1 MFELMWDL
9 KGMAESNAAR
19 NRNLHLPR
27 DTLIAAAAVYK
38 ELFGKA
44 REDNTAFVPATF
56 QIIYMLG
63 WKPDASQPKPLQR
76 GTGEV
81 SLKDLY
87 RLDEIIKSK
96 KKLELN
102 DDDK

>member
-1 MFELMWDL
+1 
-9 KGMAESNAAR
+9 MAENNAAR
-19 NRNLHLPR
+19 NRNLHLSR
-27 DTLIAAAAVYK
+27 DTLIAAASIYK
-38 ELFGKA
+38 ELYGKT
-44 REDNTAFVPATF
+44 REDNTAFIPATF

-63 WKPDASQPKPLQR
+63 WKPDMSQPKPLKR

-87 RLDEIIKSK
+87 KLDEIIKSSK
-96 KKLELN
+96 KIKLD

>member
-1 MFELMWDL
+1 
-9 KGMAESNAAR
+9 MAENNAAR
-19 NRNLHLPR
+19 NRNLHLSR
-27 DTLIAAAAVYK
+27 DTLIAAASIYK
-38 ELFGKA
+38 ELYGKT
-44 REDNTAFVPATF
+44 REDNTRFIPATF

-63 WKPDASQPKPLQR
+63 WKPDKSQPKPLKR

-87 RLDEIIKSK
+87 KLDEIIKSSK
-96 KKLELN
+96 KIKLG

>member
-1 MFELMWDL
+1 
-9 KGMAESNAAR
+9 MAENNAAR
-19 NRNLHLPR
+19 NRNLHLSR
-27 DTLIAAAAVYK
+27 NTLIAAASIYEGLYGKTK
-38 ELFGKA
+38 EDG
-44 REDNTAFVPATF
+44 TTFVPATF

-63 WKPDASQPKPLQR
+63 WKPDVSQPKPIER

-87 RLDEIIKSK
+87 RLNEIVKSSK
-96 KKLELN
+96 KIKLD

>member
-1 MFELMWDL
+1 
-9 KGMAESNAAR
+9 MAENNAAR
-19 NRNLHLPR
+19 NRNLHLSR
-27 DTLIAAAAVYK
+27 DTLIAAASIYK
-38 ELFGKA
+38 ELYGKT
-44 REDNTAFVPATF
+44 REDNIAFVPATF

-63 WKPDASQPKPLQR
+63 WKPDESQPKPLKR

-87 RLDEIIKSK
+87 KLDEIIKSSK
-96 KKLELN
+96 KIKLG

>member
-1 MFELMWDL
+1 MYYTRL
-9 KGMAESNAAR
+9 GMAENNATR

-27 DTLIAAAAVYK
+27 DTLIAAASLYK
-38 ELFGKA
+38 QLYGKT
-44 REDNTAFVPATF
+44 RENNTAFVPATF

-63 WKPDASQPKPLQR
+63 WKPDTSQPKPLER
-76 GTGEV
+76 GTGQV

-87 RLDEIIKSK
+87 RLDKIIKDSK
-96 KKLELN
+96 KIKLE

>member
-1 MFELMWDL
+1 
-9 KGMAESNAAR
+9 MAENNAVR
-19 NRNLHLPR
+19 NRNLHLSR
-27 DTLIAAAAVYK
+27 NTMIAAASIYK
-38 ELFGKA
+38 ELYGKTK
-44 REDNTAFVPATF
+44 EGNTTFVPATF

-63 WKPDASQPKPLQR
+63 WKPDESQPKPLQR

-87 RLDEIIKSK
+87 KLDEIIKSSTK
-96 KKLELN
+96 IKLG